1 LTQIGAIGGMSFRIS
16 VDTGGTF
23 TDVVIADAGGRLHIG
38 KALTTPERAFAGL
51 AAAIDDAARS
61 IGLSRQQVFAEATLF
76 THGTTRATNA
86 IVERKVAKTALL
98 VTEGFPEILVLKE
111 GGRFDPHKWDF
122 DYPKPYIPRR
132 YTFEVPE
139 RITSEGTVDR
149 PLDET
154 AVHAIIDRIAARGF
168 EAVAVCLLW
177 SVANA
182 LHERRVG
189 ELSAERL
196 PDLPVTLSHRL
207 NPILREYRRASAIDA
222 SLAPVMRRL
231 CAASRRICARPA
243 SLARSSSAR
252 RWAA

>member
-1 LTQIGAIGGMSFRIS
+1 ML
-16 VDTGGTF
+16 
-23 TDVVIADAGGRLHIG
+23 
-38 KALTTPERAFAGL
+38 
-51 AAAIDDAARS
+51 
-61 IGLSRQQVFAEATLF
+61 AEATLF
-76 THGTTRATNA
+76 TYGTTRATNA

-154 AVHAIIDRIAARGF
+154 AVHAIIDQIAAREF

-177 SVANA
+177 SWPT
-182 LHERRVG
+182 RCT
-189 ELSAERL
+189 S
-196 PDLPVTLSHRL
+196 
-207 NPILREYRRASAIDA
+207 DA
-222 SLAPVMRRL
+222 SVSCRRSGCRTCLSRSPTGSTRSCASTAAPPPPPSTRR
-231 CAASRRICARPA
+231 SPR
-243 SLARSSSAR
+243 
-252 RWAA
+252 